1 MERKKYKKYKMQI
14 NSNRVNIH
22 GYCSNFGYL
31 DNFNLTDVKDFW
43 SKMYKICYFLYFVK
57 FYKGCCDCLKGA
69 NY

>member
-31 DNFNLTDVKDFW
+31 DNFNLTDVKDF
-43 SKMYKICYFLYFVK
+43 
-57 FYKGCCDCLKGA
+57 
-69 NY
+69 